1 MAEEA
6 RWQEQCLEAL
16 KAIGKALGQMSL
28 YRIGHPAVAETLKTA
43 FAALEAA
50 ERESGGAEISFSI
63 IQGKIIANGRMIGLA
78 AKVPSAVPGF
88 FERLRVGSLTFT
100 PGLRMEELEA
110 FCELSPLR
118 REALGGVSPKDY
130 LSKKGVEH
138 IVLDEAVYARV
149 SAKPGLGGSGA
160 GPGPGAGPG
169 LGAGAGPGAGG
180 GPGAGAGPG
189 AGSGSGG
196 GLGPGAGPGL
206 GAGPGG
212 GPVFGEGAGSGPEG
226 SADFGAGGGSDA
238 EFAPRLAGEKSL
250 DGAMRSLIARA
261 VADPGQREKVRETVA
276 GLLEQD
282 IRRRVDEATKP
293 LREAKTRV
301 ENEQARTEG
310 VLHQAVD
317 GVIVVDEQGKIL
329 MMNPVAEQVWGAP
342 LSQAAGLPVIEKA
355 GENQVVTLAAEL
367 ATPPDRAID
376 VRTRTAAPA
385 DLRRSV
391 QASGAVVQTEAGKIV
406 GMVAGPTDAAKYR
419 EAERMQ
425 REFVAHVTHELRS
438 PLSSI
443 RAALEILQ
451 GEAAP
456 KLGAEHGRML
466 ATAVKN
472 SDRLADLISSI
483 LDFSKIEAGQME
495 VRPAKADAAALAREA
510 AESLAAWAQKKSLR
524 LSCEAA
530 PGLPPVRADGPRTVQ
545 VLLNLLS
552 NAIKFTPSG
561 GAVVVRVGSDPED
574 RRRLRFSVS
583 DTGPGIPKGEQDKVF
598 EKFVQIAAGD
608 LHPGGTGLGLSIA
621 KALVHLQQGRMWLE
635 SGEGKGATFFFT
647 LPVFVAQASDA
658 ADDAGKLFPK
668 PWWKRILGL

>member
-28 YRIGHPAVAETLKTA
+28 YRIGHPAVGETLKIA
-43 FAALEAA
+43 FGALEAA
-50 ERESGGAEISFSI
+50 ERESGGADISFSI
-63 IQGKIIANGRMIGLA
+63 TQGKIIANGRMIGLS

-88 FERLRVGSLTFT
+88 FERLRVGTLTFK
-100 PGLRMEELEA
+100 PGLRMNELEA
-110 FCELSPLR
+110 FCELSALR

-138 IVLDEAVYARV
+138 IVVDEAVYARV
-149 SAKPGLGGSGA
+149 NAGSGQGGRPGLGG
-160 GPGPGAGPG
+160 
-169 LGAGAGPGAGG
+169 AGA
-180 GPGAGAGPG
+180 
-189 AGSGSGG
+189 
-196 GLGPGAGPGL
+196 GAGPGL
-206 GAGPGG
+206 GAGPGPG
-212 GPVFGEGAGSGPEG
+212 GAQEGAQAFEAGAAEG
-226 SADFGAGGGSDA
+226 TDA
-238 EFAPRLAGEKSL
+238 EFAPRLAGEKTL

-261 VADPGQREKVRETVA
+261 VADPGQREKIRETVA

-329 MMNPVAEQVWGAP
+329 MMNPVAEQVWGQP
-342 LSQAAGLPVIEKA
+342 LSQAAGLPIIEKA

-367 ATPPDRAID
+367 LIPSDRAVD
-376 VRTRTAAPA
+376 VRTRTAAPP

-406 GMVAGPTDAAKYR
+406 GVVAGPTDAAKFR
-419 EAERMQ
+419 EMERMQ

-443 RAALEILQ
+443 RAALEILE

-456 KLGAEHGRML
+456 KLQAEHGRML
-466 ATAVKN
+466 STAVKN
-472 SDRLADLISSI
+472 TDRLADLITSI

-495 VRPAKADAAALAREA
+495 VRSGKADAAALAKEA

-524 LSCEAA
+524 LSCEIA
-530 PGLPPVRADGPRTVQ
+530 PDLPPVRADGPRTVQ
-545 VLLNLLS
+545 VLINLLS
-552 NAIKFTPSG
+552 NAIKFTPNG
-561 GAVVVRVGSDPED
+561 GSIVLRLGLDPED
-574 RRRLRFSVS
+574 GRRVRFSVS
-583 DTGPGIPKGEQDKVF
+583 DTGPGIPKNQQDKVF
-598 EKFVQIAAGD
+598 DKFVQIAAGE

-621 KALVHLQQGRMWLE
+621 KALVHLQQGKLWLE
-635 SGEGKGATFFFT
+635 SDAGKGATFLFT
-647 LPVFVAQASDA
+647 LPVFIQAAEGGEGVSA
-658 ADDAGKLFPK
+658 PK
-668 PWWKRILGL
+668 PWWKKLLGL

>member
-1 MAEEA
+1 MAGES

-28 YRIGHPAVAETLKTA
+28 YRVGHPAVAETLKAA
-43 FAALEAA
+43 FGALEAA
-50 ERESGGAEISFSI
+50 ERESGGAEISFSVT
-63 IQGKIIANGRMIGLA
+63 QGKIIANGRIIGMA
-78 AKVPSAVPGF
+78 AKLPSAAPGF
-88 FERLRVGSLTFT
+88 FERLRVGTLTFK

-110 FCELSPLR
+110 FCELSALR

-130 LSKKGVEH
+130 LSKRGVEH
-138 IVLDEAVYARV
+138 IILDEAVYAKIN
-149 SAKPGLGGSGA
+149 AGPGKAGQPGLGPGSGA
-160 GPGPGAGPG
+160 AS
-169 LGAGAGPGAGG
+169 PGAGG
-180 GPGAGAGPG
+180 AGAD
-189 AGSGSGG
+189 
-196 GLGPGAGPGL
+196 
-206 GAGPGG
+206 
-212 GPVFGEGAGSGPEG
+212 
-226 SADFGAGGGSDA
+226 AD
-238 EFAPRLAGEKSL
+238 FAPRLAGEKSL
-250 DGAMRSLIARA
+250 DAAMRALIERA
-261 VADPGQREKVRETVA
+261 VADPGQREKVREAVA
-276 GLLEQD
+276 GFLEQD

-342 LSQAAGLPVIEKA
+342 LAQAAGLAIVEKA

-367 ATPPDRAID
+367 AAPADRPID
-376 VRTRTAAPA
+376 ARARTAAPP

-406 GMVAGPTDAAKYR
+406 GMVAGPTDAAKLR
-419 EAERMQ
+419 ETERMQ

-466 ATAVKN
+466 STAVKN

-495 VRPAKADAAALAREA
+495 VHPGKADAEALVREA
-510 AESLAAWAQKKSLR
+510 AESLAAWALKKGIR
-524 LSCEAA
+524 ISCEAA

-545 VLLNLLS
+545 VLINLLS
-552 NAIKFTPSG
+552 NAIKFTPTG
-561 GAVVVRVGSDPED
+561 GAAIVRVGADPQD
-574 RRRLRFSVS
+574 GRRLRFSVA
-583 DTGPGIPKGEQDKVF
+583 DTGPGIAKDQQDKIF
-598 EKFVQIAAGD
+598 DKFVQIAAGE

-621 KALVHLQQGRMWLE
+621 KALTHLQQGRLWLE
-635 SGEGKGATFFFT
+635 SDEGKGATFYFT
-647 LPVFVAQASDA
+647 LPVFVAQSSDA
-658 ADDAGKLFPK
+658 ADGADKPAAK